1 MVFID
6 NFFFISRHHTLTKDQ
21 KWAFFFWINSID
33 MLNARLISMN
43 FFSLLF
49 LFVFLSVFFSFVFF
63 VNGFKILQPNGGKF
77 IAFDHITFYVGNA
90 KQAASYYTT
99 RLGFEPLAYQDLET
113 GHRQFAKHVVKQN
126 KVCPNLH

>member
-1 MVFID
+1 
-6 NFFFISRHHTLTKDQ
+6 
-21 KWAFFFWINSID
+21 
-33 MLNARLISMN
+33 MN

-49 LFVFLSVFFSFVFF
+49 LFVFLSVFFRSFFF

-99 RLGFEPLAYQDLET
+99 RLGFEPLAYQGLET